1 MISHLT
7 QRLTLVGL
15 LVVVSLGAGEARAQF
30 EGLDLT
36 EPTPAPKKNDK
47 PAAPKKAVEPK
58 KADAPVAAPAPAAAE
73 KSLELDLSTTA
84 DVKGVLIL
92 PPIVKVTSS
101 TGGFSGFDTK
111 KVSERFDLV
120 AHKRLVAAF
129 EKQLEGK
136 VVPAD
141 LTQSVLVKEGL
152 TPAAVRTPAGLQKL
166 AKATNVAYMVQTELT
181 KTGALAGVIYDSTG
195 KQQGQSSFVNNAAG
209 ITQKHADDMA
219 AYVSKEIA
227 SVSKAAAVAAAAAA
241 AAATPVKEAP
251 LPPPE
256 DDVQEAPAAFEV
268 ATKST
273 FFDPDPS
280 KPRLTVAVGPGAVVR
295 SFTLSGD
302 KASSLAELRSGT
314 IVGLGV
320 YAQVSPLQFIAATA
334 GKRWSDL
341 ELEVNWRRAFVSA
354 KGTQGSVEGQ
364 TCSVAD
370 DDLQLRGTYRYKL
383 GDGYLPSVGVG
394 GGYSQER
401 TVFACD
407 LPVLSTSYRGADVQ
421 LRVRQPLYKDMVSLD
436 LAVGPRFLF
445 SGPSATPGFSMGG
458 ELWVE
463 AKPVSYLFG
472 RVGGRVSRLQVS
484 DGTAL
489 TVVDTR
495 MFFALEVGA
504 YF

>member
-1 MISHLT
+1 MISHLA

-30 EGLDLT
+30 DGLDLT

-47 PAAPKKAVEPK
+47 PAAPKKAAEPK

-111 KVSERFDLV
+111 KVSERFDLA

-129 EKQLEGK
+129 EKKLEGK
-136 VVPAD
+136 VVAAE

-166 AKATNVAYMVQTELT
+166 AKATNVAYMVLIELT
-181 KTGALAGVIYDSTG
+181 KTSALAGNVFDATG

-209 ITQKHADDMA
+209 ITQKHADDLA
-219 AYVSKEIA
+219 GYVSHEIA
-227 SVSKAAAVAAAAAA
+227 TVSKAAAVAAAAAA
-241 AAATPVKEAP
+241 AAAAPVNEA

-256 DDVQEAPAAFEV
+256 DDVQEAPAAFET
-268 ATKST
+268 AAKTT
-273 FFDPDPS
+273 FFEPDPS
-280 KPRLTVAVGPGAVVR
+280 KPRLTVAVGPGAVAR
-295 SFTLSGD
+295 SFILSGD
-302 KASSLAELRSGT
+302 KASALAELRSGT
-314 IVGLGV
+314 LVGLGV

-354 KGTQGSVEGQ
+354 KGIQGSVQGQ

-370 DDLQLRGTYRYKL
+370 DDLQLRATYRYKL

-445 SGPSATPGFSMGG
+445 SGPSATPGFSIGG

-463 AKPVSYLFG
+463 AKPISYLFG
-472 RVGGRVSRLQVS
+472 RIGGRVSRLQVS

-489 TVVDTR
+489 TVLDTR